1 MNVYGLIGYP
11 LGHSFSKQYF
21 TEKFVREG
29 LTDCYFEAFPIS
41 SIDQFT
47 ELIQKHTKL
56 KGLSV
61 TIPYKEQVL
70 DFVTE
75 LSDEVKF
82 IGATNSIKITGKK
95 LVAFNT
101 DIIGFEKSFCKVLQ
115 QHHKKALVLG
125 TGGASKAV
133 QYVLGRLEID
143 FLIVTR
149 NENPKPGYINYSL
162 IDEQVMKEYL
172 IIINC
177 SPVGMSPN
185 ENACPDIPYQFI
197 NSSHYLYDLVYKPEK
212 TLFLQKGE
220 QEGAVI
226 QNGYEMLLIQA
237 EASWKIWNSK

>member
-1 MNVYGLIGYP
+1 MNLFGLIGYP

-21 TEKFVREG
+21 TEKFAREG
-29 LTDCYFEAFPIS
+29 LKDCYFEAFPIS
-41 SIDQFT
+41 SIDQFSA
-47 ELIQKHTKL
+47 LIQQNTEL

-82 IGATNSIKITGKK
+82 IGATNSIKIIGKR
-95 LVAFNT
+95 LIAFNT
-101 DIIGFEKSFCKVLQ
+101 DIIGFEHSFCNVLQ
-115 QHHKKALVLG
+115 HHHKKALVLG

-133 QYVLGRLEID
+133 QYVLRKLEIE
-143 FLIVTR
+143 FLVVTR
-149 NENPKPGYINYSL
+149 NENIKAGYINYNM
-162 IDEQVMKEYL
+162 IDGQVMKEYL

-197 NSSHYLYDLVYKPEK
+197 TTNHYLYDLVYKPEK
-212 TLFLQKGE
+212 TFFLKQGEQKG
-220 QEGAVI
+220 ATI